1 MLLLK
6 FNDMNRHSYESE
18 ILSSRIELDY
28 NFIIYTIFG
37 FCGLLFLWRFT
48 VFLFLIVM
56 EFDIGYYAYM
66 RILLLLSPT
75 ICVLLEF
82 GINKFCWLKKNLY
95 MWIKDWGI
103 IQECVEIH
111 YDSKNLIHLES
122 RKVYRK
128 RIKHIDIRLY
138 IIIDMIES
146 NEIMV
151 EKVDSD
157 DNLVDVFV
165 KSLIRP
171 RFKHHLNLINFV
183 EQ

>member
-1 MLLLK
+1 M
-6 FNDMNRHSYESE
+6 
-18 ILSSRIELDY
+18 
-28 NFIIYTIFG
+28 
-37 FCGLLFLWRFT
+37 
-48 VFLFLIVM
+48 
-56 EFDIGYYAYM
+56 
-66 RILLLLSPT
+66 
-75 ICVLLEF
+75 
-82 GINKFCWLKKNLY
+82 
-95 MWIKDWGI
+95 
-103 IQECVEIH
+103 EIH

>member
-1 MLLLK
+1 M
-6 FNDMNRHSYESE
+6 
-18 ILSSRIELDY
+18 
-28 NFIIYTIFG
+28 
-37 FCGLLFLWRFT
+37 
-48 VFLFLIVM
+48 
-56 EFDIGYYAYM
+56 
-66 RILLLLSPT
+66 
-75 ICVLLEF
+75 
-82 GINKFCWLKKNLY
+82 
-95 MWIKDWGI
+95 
-103 IQECVEIH
+103 EIH

-122 RKVYRK
+122 RKVYHK